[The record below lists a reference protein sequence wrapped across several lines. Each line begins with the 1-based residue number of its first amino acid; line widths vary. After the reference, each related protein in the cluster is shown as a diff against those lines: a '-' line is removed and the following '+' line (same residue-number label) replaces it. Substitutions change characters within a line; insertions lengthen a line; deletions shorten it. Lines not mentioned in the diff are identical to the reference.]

1 VDVIHNPG
9 KHRFEAEA
17 EGQTALLTYLLHDGH
32 IVFNHTEVPEA
43 LEGQG
48 LGSRLAQ
55 AALDY
60 AKSHRLR
67 VTAQCPFVAAY
78 LARHPEYS
86 TLAS

>member
-1 VDVIHNPG
+1 VNVIHNPAR
-9 KHRFEAEA
+9 HRFEAEV
-17 EGQTALLTYLLHDGH
+17 EGQMALLTYLLHPGH

-60 AKSHRLR
+60 

-78 LARHPEYS
+78 IARHPEYS
-86 TLAS
+86 TPGS